1 MISMKRL
8 LVCFVLILSFVCVP
22 IGSQT
27 SYSATKT
34 KAQSKYVSNK
44 VLKKWKK
51 GWHSRAGRK
60 YYCVKKGKLAKG
72 WKKIGKNK
80 YYFDKKNGFMLR
92 FRQTIRGK
100 KYYFNSKGAMKTGL
114 VKFKAGNRWYDKNG
128 KQVTGWKTV
137 PIKGKKEK
145 HCFDPKTGIMIPGNT
160 DEALEIPVLTFH
172 RIVSDKVK
180 RTTYPD
186 DQWVASVED
195 FKEQMQYL
203 YEHDYKALSMDEYY
217 DWYKGKRTLKK
228 KSIVLTIDDGDY
240 ELYYLVAPVLK
251 KYGFKATA
259 FVVESRIKPV
269 TPFYSD
275 EAARHYM
282 GADLIEKIHSEYPN
296 LLIQSHT
303 YDLHHYENDRM
314 AVFEKSYE
322 ELREDFAK
330 TNPEYRYMAWPYGY
344 FSDEA
349 VTAFKGSHYRL
360 GFNFGRYRNSTRAD
374 LPWSVYRVKI
384 NGQMK
389 MDVFKKTV
397 EIQ

>member
-1 MISMKRL
+1 MKR
-8 LVCFVLILSFVCVP
+8 
-22 IGSQT
+22 
-27 SYSATKT
+27 
-34 KAQSKYVSNK
+34 
-44 VLKKWKK
+44 
-51 GWHSRAGRK
+51 
-60 YYCVKKGKLAKG
+60 YY
-72 WKKIGKNK
+72 
-80 YYFDKKNGFMLR
+80 
-92 FRQTIRGK
+92 QTIGGK

-114 VKFKAGNRWYDKNG
+114 VKFKVGNRWYDKNG
-128 KQVTGWKTV
+128 KQVTGWKT
-137 PIKGKKEK
+137 ILINGKKEK

-186 DQWVASVED
+186 NQWVASVED

-203 YEHDYKALSMDEYY
+203 YEHDYKTLSMDEYY
-217 DWYKGKRTLKK
+217 SWYEGKRTVKK
-228 KSIVLTIDDGDY
+228 KSIVLTFDDGDY
-240 ELYYLVAPVLK
+240 EFYYRVAPILK

-259 FVVESRIKPV
+259 FIVESRIKPV
-269 TPFYSD
+269 TSFYLD
-275 EAARHYM
+275 DATRHFM
-282 GADLIEKIHSEYPN
+282 GADLIERIQVEYPN
-296 LLIQSHT
+296 ILIQSHT
-303 YDLHHYENDRM
+303 YNLHHYENNRM

-397 EIQ
+397 KIQ